1 MTLLIPLFYHCSDKH
16 SMATQDL
23 PAPAAAS
30 STLGRVAAQF
40 LLTLSSDERLK
51 SQQEIYRFVRWY
63 GEGRRIG
70 ELSIPEVAN
79 YAEQITSSTTE
90 IAEKLAIVK
99 AFLVYSHK
107 QGLTKTNLSVHL
119 KPKKT
124 PLKLNTRPVR
134 LKHKET
140 ALTAKGRTDLEAKL
154 AALKSERPRMAEEL
168 QKAAADKDFRENAP
182 LEAAR
187 ERQGQLEARIRELE
201 ATLKAAKDMEEK
213 QATDYTITIGNSVL
227 LRELSSG
234 KEVKYTL
241 VNAREANPIE
251 GKIST
256 ASPVGQALLG
266 RSRGEKIEVKVPAGA
281 ITYEIKDILH
291 N

>member
-1 MTLLIPLFYHCSDKH
+1 
-16 SMATQDL
+16 
-23 PAPAAAS
+23 
-30 STLGRVAAQF
+30 VAAQF